1 MEDEFDRTLESLKVQ
16 IKKEIIDHYFAERVF
31 LEEEIQVLQAGVEE
45 YKQGVTQASRRFL
58 ALYQALGTEGAVA
71 KVMQLLS
78 QKEWPF
84 YEEFRRMPPEAREG
98 LLKGRLRRGFTAWQR
113 FRNLILDLY
122 GELEQHLRDLQGK
135 YRKITLHLELINED
149 IAKFNSS
156 FDFGLIAA
164 QMEALEG
171 GGEVISGGLLSQERE
186 ELSTRMRFKRQK
198 LTGEELPPLMALPP
212 LEKVKG
218 QLTAVLGTCAS

>member
-31 LEEEIQVLQAGVEE
+31 LEEEIQVLQAGVGE
-45 YKQGVTQASRRFL
+45 YQQGVTQASRRFL

-84 YEEFRRMPPEAREG
+84 YEEFCRMPNAAREG
-98 LLKGRLRRGFTAWQR
+98 LLKGRPRRGFTAWRR

-135 YRKITLHLELINED
+135 YRKITIHLELINED
-149 IAKFNSS
+149 IAKFNAS

-171 GGEVISGGLLSQERE
+171 GGEVISGGLLSTERE

-198 LTGEELPPLMALPP
+198 LTAEELPPLMGLPP
-212 LEKVKG
+212 LKEIKG
-218 QLTAVLGTCAS
+218 QLTAVLGTCSP